1 MAADNQFILITHN
14 HQTMTSAQAL
24 YGVTLEDSGVSR
36 VVSVR
41 LRQGQ
46 VVALPAASTS

>member
-1 MAADNQFILITHN
+1 MASDNQFILITHN
-14 HQTMTSAQAL
+14 HATMTVAQAL

-41 LRQGQ
+41 LRAGE
-46 VVALPAASTS
+46 VVAVSGTG

>member
-1 MAADNQFILITHN
+1 MAQGNQFILITHN
-14 HQTMTSAQAL
+14 HATMTAASAL

-41 LRQGQ
+41 LQGET
-46 VVALPAASTS
+46 VVPAAAAG